1 MRETYRTRQQ
11 EELRRILEQTPG
23 VHYTAAQIHELMV
36 QQGQAIGLATIYRH
50 LDRMV
55 TDGVVRKYQL
65 ETNDGACYE
74 YVGHHDECCTHFHCK
89 CEQCGRLIHLDCDE
103 LRSIQEHIREH
114 HGFTWNTG
122 KTVFYGICDQCRQ
135 A

>member
-1 MRETYRTRQQ
+1 MRETYRTRQW
-11 EELRRILEQTPG
+11 EELRLILEQTPG
-23 VHYTAAQIHELMV
+23 MHYTAAQIHERMA
-36 QQGQAIGLATIYRH
+36 QQGQKIGLATIYRH

-55 TDGVVRKYQL
+55 ADGVVRRYQL
-65 ETNDGACYE
+65 ETGDGACYE
-74 YVGHHDECCTHFHCK
+74 YVGQHVECSTHFHCK

-103 LRSIQEHIREH
+103 LHGIQEHIREH
-114 HGFTWNTG
+114 HGFTCNTG